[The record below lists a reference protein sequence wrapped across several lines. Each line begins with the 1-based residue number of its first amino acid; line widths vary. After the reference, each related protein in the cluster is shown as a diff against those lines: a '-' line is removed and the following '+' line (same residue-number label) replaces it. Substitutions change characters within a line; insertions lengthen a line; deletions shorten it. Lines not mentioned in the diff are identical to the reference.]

1 MIHRLYKVI
10 HENPEIPQEEKEFSV
25 YGTGKP
31 LRQFIY
37 SLDLGKLFVWILRN
51 YDSVEPVILS
61 VDEAAEVTIAQ
72 LATSIAKA
80 FNFKGKIK
88 FDTSK
93 ADGQYKK
100 TASNAKLR
108 KLLPDFQFTEFD
120 KAIKESVEWFVEN
133 YENARK

>member
-1 MIHRLYKVI
+1 MFQK
-10 HENPEIPQEEKEFSV
+10 PQEDKVFNV

-37 SLDLGKLFVWILRN
+37 SLDLGRLIVWVLEN
-51 YDSVEPVILS
+51 YDNVEPIILS
-61 VDEAAEVTIAQ
+61 VDEAAEVTIAE
-72 LATSIAKA
+72 LAQSIARS
-80 FNFKGKIK
+80 FNFKGKLE

-108 KLLPDFQFTEFD
+108 SFLPDFQFTEFD
-120 KAIKESVEWFVEN
+120 QAIKESVTWFIEN
-133 YENARK
+133 YDKARK